1 MWAYSARFNLDEL
14 VVVAWNRIAFRRIAH
29 LRRGTRRTKFIES
42 SSRVTA
48 CHRSVSH
55 RVVAHG
61 GGLKTQPRFAQDLK
75 MPQLRQQAANS
86 A

>member
-1 MWAYSARFNLDEL
+1 LQQD
-14 VVVAWNRIAFRRIAH
+14 RRAADSLIFDAEP
-29 LRRGTRRTKFIES
+29 RQQV

-48 CHRSVSH
+48 SRRSFSH

-61 GGLKTQPRFAQDLK
+61 IGLKTKPRFAQDLK
-75 MPQLRQQAANS
+75 LPQLRQQAANS

>member
-1 MWAYSARFNLDEL
+1 MNLSSS
-14 VVVAWNRIAFRRIAH
+14 
-29 LRRGTRRTKFIES
+29 RGTGLRSAELLTSDAELREQRFIES